1 MACSI
6 ATIIA
11 AAAAVCDFT
20 RTSVARSILQFSQ
33 TMSTLY
39 GADDRNLLTSM
50 LAGEGV
56 HLEPSAILDGLTGE
70 QAHTKP
76 HGLPYSIA
84 DLVAHM
90 CHWQEWFNAC
100 LLSGFTGI
108 AQHSVDGWPATDADG
123 WDDLRE
129 RYVRSIEEAKRI
141 AAETDSLA
149 DPLLP
154 DANVASLA
162 RESRGSSLLRSAI
175 HNSHHL
181 GQVIT
186 VRRLMGLWP
195 PPDGTITW

>member
-1 MACSI
+1 MA
-6 ATIIA
+6 
-11 AAAAVCDFT
+11 
-20 RTSVARSILQFSQ
+20 
-33 TMSTLY
+33 TLY
-39 GADDRNLLTSM
+39 RADDGNLLTSV
-50 LAGEGV
+50 LTGEGV
-56 HLEPSAILDGLTGE
+56 HLNPAAILDGLTGE

-90 CHWQEWFNAC
+90 CFWQEWFNAC

-108 AQHSVDGWPATDADG
+108 AEHSVDGWPAPVADG

-129 RYVRSIEEAKRI
+129 RYVRSIEEATRF
-141 AAETDSLA
+141 AAESKTLS

-154 DANVASLA
+154 ADANVASLA
-162 RESRGSSLLRSAI
+162 RESRGSSLVRAAA

-186 VRRLMGLWP
+186 IRRLMGLWP
-195 PPDGTITW
+195 PPAGTITW